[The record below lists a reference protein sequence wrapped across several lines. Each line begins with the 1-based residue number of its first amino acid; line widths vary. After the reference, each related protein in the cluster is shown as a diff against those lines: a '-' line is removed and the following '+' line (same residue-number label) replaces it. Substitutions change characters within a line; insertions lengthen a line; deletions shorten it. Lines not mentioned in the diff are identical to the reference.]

1 MTRLSPR
8 RSTSPALDFPGTA
21 WRFFFSGL
29 AFLAVAGAVA
39 FASIRQLRN
48 DAALV
53 TQSSQILAVL
63 ASVDGELTKAGS
75 ARRGFSLVRDSNF
88 VRQYRSSRDH
98 VDFLFEELKESTSD
112 ASARTRDHTRH
123 LRDAAV
129 QRLDLMAVSIQDV
142 ANGREAPLEL
152 LPNDANART
161 IRDELNELVGEER
174 RLLAAREG
182 RAELTEIAAETSMAG
197 GFTLALA
204 LFFLAWRRSVR
215 SALQRD
221 ESERLLAERALEL
234 DVANRQLEQLLFAA
248 SGRLQDPL
256 RAIQDAAL
264 SIARQAGLQQ
274 SERAPAMA
282 QLSEGASRMSRIVS
296 DLRTYA
302 QLVGYEAAHDR
313 LALDDVV
320 QRVLREFAPRLKTS
334 HGAVQ
339 VDPLLPHVVGDR
351 RLLEWALLQLIDN
364 ALSFAKPGTAP
375 TVYVGARTSDGFAT
389 VFVRDEGIGILR
401 DYHARIFGLFER
413 LAPEM
418 HPGSGIGLP
427 IAQRAAELLG
437 SRVQVESEPGVG
449 SEFTIVLP
457 LAR

>member
-1 MTRLSPR
+1 MTRLPAR
-8 RSTSPALDFPGTA
+8 RSLSPASDFPGTA

-29 AFLAVAGAVA
+29 AFLAIAGAVA
-39 FASIRQLRN
+39 FASIRNLRN

-75 ARRGFSLVRDSNF
+75 ARRGFLLVRDSSF

-98 VDFLFEELKESTSD
+98 VDDLFEELKESTND
-112 ASARTRDHTRH
+112 APASTREHLRH
-123 LRDAAV
+123 LRAAAG
-129 QRLDLMAVSIQDV
+129 QRLDLMAVSIRNV
-142 ANGREAPLEL
+142 ATDHEAPQEL
-152 LPNDANART
+152 LPNDENARK
-161 IRDELNELVGEER
+161 IRDELNELVAEER
-174 RLLAAREG
+174 RLLATREG

-264 SIARQAGLQQ
+264 SIARQASLQQ
-274 SERAPAMA
+274 AERAPAMA

-302 QLVGYEAAHDR
+302 QLVGYEPAHDR

-320 QRVLREFAPRLKTS
+320 QRVLREFAPRLKTANGVV
-334 HGAVQ
+334 H
-339 VDPLLPHVVGDR
+339 VDLSLPHIVGDR
-351 RLLEWALLQLIDN
+351 RLLEWALVQLIDN
-364 ALSFAKPGTAP
+364 ALSFSKPGTAP
-375 TVYVGARTSDGFAT
+375 AVYVGARASEGLAT
-389 VFVRDEGIGILR
+389 LYVRDEGIGILR

-427 IAQRAAELLG
+427 IAQRAAELMG

-449 SEFTIVLP
+449 SEFTLVLP